1 MKKQLASFSCLL
13 LFGALFSIPVPS
25 SAQSLAIFCEDDRPL
40 QFKTAGEQLTGLAVE
55 VVQEIQKRVGNTD
68 PIKMVPWARGLQY
81 LNEKPNVVLFSMG
94 RTADRNELYQ
104 WVGPISEKVM
114 GLYVKADSPIQIK
127 SLDDA
132 KKVERIGVYR
142 DDLRDQYLTQ
152 AGFTNLER
160 TNGSAQNYKMLIIG
174 RIDMFAS
181 SEYEVA
187 DNGYTDVKLAF
198 AFLKTQAFI
207 ALSKKTDPA
216 VATRWNSALADMKK
230 DGSFEA
236 IFHKY
241 YPGRDL
247 PGPAIT
253 KF

>member
-1 MKKQLASFSCLL
+1 MKKPLASFSCLL
-13 LFGALFSIPVPS
+13 LFGALFSFSVPS
-25 SAQSLAIFCEDDRPL
+25 SAQSLEIFCEDDRPL
-40 QFKTAGEQLTGLAVE
+40 QFRTADEHLTGLAVE

-94 RTADRNELYQ
+94 RTADRNDLYH